1 MSTTHPGLPD
11 GEALLR
17 AAEVAGTVRN
27 RHQFFLWLRLHLHRF
42 VPHELLLCRLGR
54 LRAGADHRTE
64 VFNCLPLAAGLV
76 ETLNDPQGALWRQL
90 HEAWVNAGR
99 RPVLLPLDRLTAEEG
114 AALQT
119 AGFAQLAVHGVDG
132 TAGIHP
138 PLLLALGRHA
148 SQPLDAQTTSAGLQ
162 TWLPHLH
169 FSAARALQEG
179 DAVGAGEAD
188 WPRVLTERELEVL
201 RAMRVARSNAQ
212 IGEQL
217 GISAL
222 TVKNHLRKIM
232 RKLGAGNRVQA
243 VAEAMARHMIS

>member
-1 MSTTHPGLPD
+1 MTPSTFVPPD

-42 VPHELLLCRLGR
+42 VPHELLLSRLGR
-54 LRAGADHRTE
+54 LGTGAEHRVE
-64 VFNCLPLAAGLV
+64 VFNCVPLAEPLV
-76 ETLNDPQGALWRQL
+76 EALAQPQAPWWLALQ
-90 HEAWVNAGR
+90 EAWVAAGR
-99 RPVLLPLDRLTAEEG
+99 RPVLVDL
-114 AALQT
+114 AALHG
-119 AGFAQLAVHGVDG
+119 AESEGLRAGGFAQLAVHGVDG
-132 TAGIHP
+132 SVGVQP
-138 PLLLALGRHA
+138 PLLVALGRPA
-148 SQPLDAQTTSAGLQ
+148 PAALDGGATLAGLQ
-162 TWLPHLH
+162 AWLPHLH
-169 FSAARALQEG
+169 FSAARALQ
-179 DAVGAGEAD
+179 DAALVPLEAAD
-188 WPRVLTERELEVL
+188 WPQVLTERELQVL
-201 RAMRVARSNAQ
+201 RAMRLARSNAQ

>member
-1 MSTTHPGLPD
+1 MTTPLSGPPD

-54 LRAGADHRTE
+54 LHAGAEHRVE
-64 VFNCLPLAAGLV
+64 VFNCLPLDDGLV
-76 ETLNDPQGALWRQL
+76 QALNAPQGPLWRHLQ
-90 HEAWVNAGR
+90 EAWAHGGR
-99 RPVLLPLDRLTAEEG
+99 RPILLPLDRVAAAEG
-114 AALQT
+114 QALQA
-119 AGFAQLAVHGVDG
+119 AGFDQLVVHGVDG
-132 TAGIHP
+132 TSGIQP
-138 PLLLALGRHA
+138 PLLLALGRPQA
-148 SQPLDAQTTSAGLQ
+148 QGLDGTATLAGLQ
-162 TWLPHLH
+162 TWLPHLY

-179 DAVGAGEAD
+179 EGPAGGDGD

>member
-1 MSTTHPGLPD
+1 MTTPLPGPPD

-42 VPHELLLCRLGR
+42 VPHELLLCRIGR
-54 LRAGADHRTE
+54 LRAGAEHRVE
-64 VFNCLPLAAGLV
+64 VFNCLPLDEGLI
-76 ETLNDPQGALWRQL
+76 EALNAPQGQLWRQL
-90 HEAWVNAGR
+90 QEAWVNGGR
-99 RPVLLPLDRLTAEEG
+99 RPVLLPLERLDVPEG
-114 AALQT
+114 QALRA

-138 PLLLALGRHA
+138 PLLLALGR
-148 SQPLDAQTTSAGLQ
+148 PQTQVLEAATTLAGLQ

-169 FSAARALQEG
+169 FSAARALQDG
-179 DAVGAGEAD
+179 DGPAAGEAE